1 MMSMLNQ
8 MPTELRLLCEGW
20 SKSMEEISGHKARL
34 EYIRK
39 VFPDLMLNT
48 SLFRQLLE
56 NIIEGARY
64 PDIRQGT
71 MFDNEMLL
79 YTDSKRLFSIRLYLW
94 GRGEYTPIH
103 DHNAWGLIGSVL
115 GEFEVV
121 KYTREDDGSDE
132 EYARLEETDRLVLKP
147 GESDVTLPL
156 NNGIHRTGN
165 PTDKTIT
172 TIHLYGNPVR
182 RTYINTYDPESGR
195 ISRLY
200 APRSRKRI
208 LASEA
213 LRALEAQHASG
224 GRE

>member
-1 MMSMLNQ
+1 MMSMLDQ
-8 MPTELRLLCEGW
+8 MPTELRLLCERW
-20 SKSMEEISGHKARL
+20 SKSMEEISGYEARL
-34 EYIRK
+34 KFIREA
-39 VFPDLMLNT
+39 FPDLLLNT
-48 SLFRQLLE
+48 TLFRVLLK
-56 NIIEGARY
+56 NIIDGARY

-103 DHNAWGLIGSVL
+103 DHNAWGLIGPVL
-115 GEFEVV
+115 GEFEVI
-121 KYTREDDGSDE
+121 KYTRQDEGSDE
-132 EYARLEETDRLVLKP
+132 EYARLGEKERLVLNP
-147 GESDVTLPL
+147 GETDVTLPL
-156 NNGIHRTGN
+156 NNGIHMTGN
-165 PTDKTIT
+165 PTDKTLA

-182 RTYINTYDPESGR
+182 RTYINTYDIQSGR

-213 LRALEAQHASG
+213 LRTLEAQHTSG
-224 GRE
+224 G